1 MLGAL
6 PMELK
11 SDEDMQ
17 SFLNRLKT
25 HTIETIDIGNLKEN
39 LKESRYWTKES
50 IILSGSTLFWIK
62 LWIK

>member
-1 MLGAL
+1 
-6 PMELK
+6 MELK

-39 LKESRYWTKES
+39 LKESLIGVGQKNP
-50 IILSGSTLFWIK
+50 
-62 LWIK
+62 